1 MVKFYKK
8 KLNYNI
14 WLTGSITYYFAFIT
28 MIIIPV
34 YHWFLPPFMILW
46 GVFWLFEIRTR
57 TKDIQHIAPHNKLLF
72 ILFILFFA
80 WQIIGML
87 YSDNPKEG
95 WRNITIR
102 LSLFLF
108 PLVLISP
115 GDMIRRKVTTLL
127 RLFALST
134 FFYLIICFGYAL
146 YRSINFQNGILT
158 FNPHLPVYTWLN
170 YFYASELAIFQHPS
184 YLSMYALLSVF
195 IAFESFFDRLVSKN
209 QRIFWLL
216 VSIILL
222 VSIYLLSSRA
232 GILATIITV
241 PLYFSYKYRIMD
253 VNRKIGLFVLLSI
266 FILVP
271 ILISN
276 PRLNYY
282 FKGES
287 KKEWSNKMLKESRI
301 IIWKAAFNIIRHNV
315 VFGVGT
321 GDIQDE
327 LNKEYKRIGDTDLAL
342 DKNLNA
348 HNQFIEVLLANGLIG
363 LILFFSLFGMM
374 LYISISERNLIY
386 MMFILIV
393 LFSFLFESMLN
404 RLAGVSFFALFSFLL
419 VHVNRNQFITDQS
432 QIPG

>member
-184 YLSMYALLSVF
+184 YLSMYVLLSVF

>member
-1 MVKFYKK
+1 
-8 KLNYNI
+8 
-14 WLTGSITYYFAFIT
+14 

-253 VNRKIGLFVLLSI
+253 VNRKVGLFVLLSI

>member
-1 MVKFYKK
+1 
-8 KLNYNI
+8 
-14 WLTGSITYYFAFIT
+14 

-222 VSIYLLSSRA
+222 VSTYLLSSRA

-253 VNRKIGLFVLLSI
+253 VNRKVGLFVLLSI

-348 HNQFIEVLLANGLIG
+348 HNQFIEVLLENGLIG

>member
-222 VSIYLLSSRA
+222 VSTYLLSSRA

-253 VNRKIGLFVLLSI
+253 VNRKVGLFVLLSI

-348 HNQFIEVLLANGLIG
+348 HNQFIEVLLENGLIG